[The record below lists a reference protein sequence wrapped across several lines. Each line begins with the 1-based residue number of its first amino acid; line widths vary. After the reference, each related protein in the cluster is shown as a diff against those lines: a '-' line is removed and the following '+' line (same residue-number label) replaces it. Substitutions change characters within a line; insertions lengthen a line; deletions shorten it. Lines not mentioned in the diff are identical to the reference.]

1 MFVQYSSPDES
12 VVLKATNHI
21 GFFGSTLGQSIDV
34 GSYQGVTAQV
44 DIVGTAYSGSFPNV
58 KYVDSTHCDFGT
70 GTKLL
75 TQVPFESCTLRI
87 RTQDNSGSLTSL
99 RISSAKLLAHNGA
112 VHSAAPV
119 NMNVYGFEKGNSTW
133 TLMSGATGLSLTPP
147 ISSGSY
153 VHDYYVCLSM
163 TPTARVKGSVSLSLY
178 LESY

>member
-1 MFVQYSSPDES
+1 MYVQYSSPDES

-34 GSYQGVTAQV
+34 GSYQGITAQV
-44 DIVGTAYSGSFPNV
+44 GIAGTAYSGSFPNV

-70 GTKLL
+70 GTQLL
-75 TQVPFESCTLRI
+75 TQVPFESCTLRLRI
-87 RTQDNSGSLTSL
+87 QASGSLTSL
-99 RISSAKLLAHNGA
+99 RISGAKLLAHSGS
-112 VHSAAPV
+112 VHSATPV

-133 TLMSGATGLSLTPP
+133 TLMSGATGLVLTPHT
-147 ISSGSY
+147 SSGSY